1 MAVCRMKSIDLTTD
15 FMKILGT
22 YFLYSQ
28 KTKGE
33 VNLLRTIPDT
43 QCMFRGCACNIF
55 ASLFC
60 KFEGE

>member
-1 MAVCRMKSIDLTTD
+1 MAVCRMKSIDLTID

-33 VNLLRTIPDT
+33 VNLLRAIPDT
-43 QCMFRGCACNIF
+43 QEYA
-55 ASLFC
+55 
-60 KFEGE
+60 